1 MLLTASLKLVHPD
14 IRTPVSVS
22 YFIMILVMPLSMA
35 YYEANYFSIS
45 KHPKLEFIHT
55 LISKFWL
62 ILTIYSLTEKKP

>member
-1 MLLTASLKLVHPD
+1 
-14 IRTPVSVS
+14 
-22 YFIMILVMPLSMA
+22 MILVMPLSMA